1 MKKEIIIERTISWN
15 DNSFSKSKQKLISKK
30 GNINS
35 DDLDMLWEDYDIELE
50 KLVKEKEGEKQ
61 NEW

>member
-61 NEW
+61 NE